1 MVIGLALC
9 YPTINGTDLLILN
22 FKMNVSYTSTV
33 LPVILTVAVAAPME
47 RMLNIFILL
56 VLF

>member
-1 MVIGLALC
+1 MES
-9 YPTINGTDLLILN
+9 DLLILN

-47 RMLNIFILL
+47 RMLNKFIPDVIKSFLTPMI
-56 VLF
+56 VI